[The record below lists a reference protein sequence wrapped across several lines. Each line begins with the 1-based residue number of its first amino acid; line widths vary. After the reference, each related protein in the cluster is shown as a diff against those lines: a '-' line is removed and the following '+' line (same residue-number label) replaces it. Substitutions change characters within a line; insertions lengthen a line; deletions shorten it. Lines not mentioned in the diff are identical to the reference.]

1 MHNIIEMIHCF
12 RNSRLDDQIGRSD
25 NNARKDVLNQTI
37 KQSIIGNQTVPHKNS
52 STGNAS
58 IIKSGINEHQGY
70 QYADIY
76 FIYLSLLLKSMPL
89 FVLFYLFLTNL

>member
-1 MHNIIEMIHCF
+1 MTHFF
-12 RNSRLDDQIGRSD
+12 RNSRLDDQIERSD

-37 KQSIIGNQTVPHKNS
+37 KQTIIGNQTVPYKNS

-58 IIKSGINEHQGY
+58 IIKSGINEHQEN

-76 FIYLSLLLKSMPL
+76 FIDLSVLLKSMPL
-89 FVLFYLFLTNL
+89 FVLSQLFLTNL